1 MRLGSKSADEF
12 IQILNKKNE
21 IIQQDLLTKIIELT
35 KTVDVKV
42 MMGDSTITEQ
52 KTFDPQKIN
61 NYLEKINE
69 KLIDWSLQDVSIT
82 NNEDLRRIFTKF
94 EITEGNYLISGHISL
109 QFHVL
114 LFYKPIQRVIDC
126 QKELAEIVDKTKN
139 KETELSNNSDQH
151 VLDKLKEMGY
161 KDFDHQKLFEIF
173 YENEEF
179 SKKVYE
185 EIEKDAG
192 EEFKKL
198 TEKKNELFKELDSLL
213 VETYQTSSVLIDDAR
228 LVAGEEGCLC
238 TLDIEF
244 IKNDN
249 REGLFD
255 PRKMS
260 NTVKEN
266 IVKKLENLEV
276 IQEATL
282 SDLMAFDAD
291 EDGYK
296 YLKAQAKKLGVKVAI
311 ASGDKSTYWDM
322 GYDSLTYTGKKD
334 AILKLAAVSG
344 HDQDIC
350 PGDEDCGGY
359 TLEESDIKSTLPKK
373 VKLYEG
379 MSVADKFKALMQ

>member
-1 MRLGSKSADEF
+1 MRLGSRSPDEF
-12 IQILNKKNE
+12 IQLLNKKNDD
-21 IIQQDLLTKIIELT
+21 IQQDFLAKMIEKTKIA
-35 KTVDVKV
+35 DVKV

-52 KTFDPQKIN
+52 KTFDPKEVS
-61 NYLEKINE
+61 NYLESIIQ
-69 KLIDWSLQDVSIT
+69 KLDGWSLQNVSTT

-94 EITEGNYLISGHISL
+94 EINEGNYLISGHLSI

-114 LFYKPIQRVIDC
+114 LFYKPVQRVIDS
-126 QKELAEIVDKTKN
+126 QKELAEILDNTK
-139 KETELSNNSDQH
+139 KQESDLSNNSDQF

-213 VETYQTSSVLIDDAR
+213 IETYQTSSVLIDDTR

-244 IKNDN
+244 IKNNN

-255 PRKMS
+255 PRKMA
-260 NTVKEN
+260 NNVKEN
-266 IVKKLENLEV
+266 ILKKMDQLQEQINL
-276 IQEATL
+276 
-282 SDLMAFDAD
+282 
-291 EDGYK
+291 K
-296 YLKAQAKKLGVKVAI
+296 
-311 ASGDKSTYWDM
+311 
-322 GYDSLTYTGKKD
+322 
-334 AILKLAAVSG
+334 
-344 HDQDIC
+344 
-350 PGDEDCGGY
+350 
-359 TLEESDIKSTLPKK
+359 
-373 VKLYEG
+373 
-379 MSVADKFKALMQ
+379 